1 MQKLQFKKEIS
12 APAEKVFDVM
22 LGLNDKASYEEWTA
36 VFNPTSTFLGSW
48 EKGSKMHFLGVDEN
62 GKKGGL
68 VSIIEEHQP
77 AKFISIQHCGLL
89 DGDTELMSGEEVEK
103 WAGGHENYSFEEN
116 HGTTTLTV
124 DLDTTDDFVDYFNN
138 TYPAALEKLKE
149 ISER

>member
-12 APAEKVFDVM
+12 APAQKVFDAM
-22 LGLNDKASYEEWTA
+22 LGLKDKASYEEWTA

-89 DGDTELMSGEEVEK
+89 DGDTELMSGEEVGK

-138 TYPAALEKLKE
+138 TYPAALDKLKE